1 MSGHQGRA
9 SAHQACTADASATC
23 NTLTTQGSGSEAAS
37 SNAAWFA
44 TQLVINHARG
54 LTTGFPK
61 HRERQRRAALRRAR
75 RRAAAQSVDMRRA
88 TRLLAVLHKSAA
100 RASPAEQRRLAQL
113 VIDTCAQ
120 PSVQQ
125 RVADVALQLAERAL
139 LRGICAIFDTQ
150 PEGMPVTVRGRR

>member
-1 MSGHQGRA
+1 MW
-9 SAHQACTADASATC
+9 
-23 NTLTTQGSGSEAAS
+23 NT
-37 SNAAWFA
+37 
-44 TQLVINHARG
+44 
-54 LTTGFPK
+54 
-61 HRERQRRAALRRAR
+61 
-75 RRAAAQSVDMRRA
+75 AAAAPPLSPSMRRA

-150 PEGMPVTVRGRR
+150 PEGMPVTEASDSTAGRVA